1 MVAEIYWGVHINS
14 CNSLELNRDAN
25 FPDGTLLLSLRL
37 YVSVSSDAWDL
48 LPESTFAIFY
58 GLTAGLWT
66 PDHEPVA
73 SSIAAFAS
81 RTLCNVPR
89 SFRCWKGLSEG
100 NERCCRCTRVSDC
113 AATRIIAFAKIQRRE
128 FSIQKIISG
137 GKTLHT
143 SSTNNNTS
151 MSGR

>member
-1 MVAEIYWGVHINS
+1 M
-14 CNSLELNRDAN
+14 LRN
-25 FPDGTLLLSLRL
+25 FCLKAP
-37 YVSVSSDAWDL
+37 
-48 LPESTFAIFY
+48 LPFFD

-73 SSIAAFAS
+73 LSIAAFAS

-143 SSTNNNTS
+143 SFTNNNTS
-151 MSGR
+151 TSGR